1 MDVQS
6 MSLEFIDDA
15 SKSVEAEYREKNV
28 SLIDET
34 SLFIKLFDISAVKQ
48 IYQSSVLLYSFFL
61 THRPNL
67 PFLMF

>member
-1 MDVQS
+1 

-34 SLFIKLFDISAVKQ
+34 SLFIKLFDISAVKANLS
-48 IYQSSVLLYSFFL
+48 IKRFIVFIFL

>member
-34 SLFIKLFDISAVKQ
+34 SLFIKLFDISAVKAN
-48 IYQSSVLLYSFFL
+48 QSIKRFIVFIFPD
-61 THRPNL
+61 T
-67 PFLMF
+67 